1 MHHPD
6 VNQGNRN
13 SEDELRA
20 AIEAYKILKLNE
32 FC

>member
-1 MHHPD
+1 MDHPD
-6 VNQGNRN
+6 AESGDRN

-20 AIEAYKILKLNE
+20 AIDAYKILKLNG